1 MNYICVCVYMCVH
14 ISTFFSHI
22 GYYNSKVGAIS
33 FKVIFQITTEETIK
47 SEIVFPRPLFPSF
60 SFELYLF

>member
-1 MNYICVCVYMCVH
+1 MCVH